1 MVLGERALVVNACEA
16 NRKKDYIYVEVI
28 IPTAWEE

>member
-1 MVLGERALVVNACEA
+1 MLSGERVPVVNACEVD
-16 NRKKDYIYVEVI
+16 RKKDYIYVEVI